1 MIEYYMV
8 IGLVFGIIFLSGIFV
23 TLWIQKV
30 RFKQMEKAMTKN
42 MMLAIERLEW
52 GEDRKK

>member
-23 TLWIQKV
+23 TLWIQKA